1 MELEKLKNNR
11 ISNEWK
17 QTFNDNVDYLEN
29 LEKNLDEQHKSTNSR
44 IDNLVLHSGGES
56 PNEVVDARVNNRG
69 ETFPTLQGRLVE
81 HEKLTDE
88 QISELITNAA
98 SQKAQVEQLNKAVQ
112 QIIGG
117 YNEPINIY
125 VSKDGNDQTGD
136 GSQEKPFL
144 TIQTAVNSVPLITT
158 SSVTIWISD
167 GVYLEDVFVNGLT
180 FRTFVIRPLN
190 DTSTLDPQVSDCP
203 VKVRSIMFA
212 TCTGYC
218 QIVGMQI
225 VDAANSPLFQGRQ
238 YGIVNEQSGYM
249 AISQCKFAENTKSLA
264 YNAVYVGGT
273 SKMNMYGSTTFINQD
288 IAVQVRLLSEF
299 NVGDLKG
306 SGNNIGVY
314 VDAAT
319 ARYAKPA
326 AGFATTENRII
337 GRGLIINNGQVLS

>member
-1 MELEKLKNNR
+1 
-11 ISNEWK
+11 
-17 QTFNDNVDYLEN
+17 
-29 LEKNLDEQHKSTNSR
+29 
-44 IDNLVLHSGGES
+44 
-56 PNEVVDARVNNRG
+56 
-69 ETFPTLQGRLVE
+69 
-81 HEKLTDE
+81 
-88 QISELITNAA
+88 
-98 SQKAQVEQLNKAVQ
+98 
-112 QIIGG
+112 
-117 YNEPINIY
+117 
-125 VSKDGNDQTGD
+125 
-136 GSQEKPFL
+136 QEKPFL

-167 GVYLEDVFVNGLT
+167 GVYLEDVYVNGLT

-225 VDAANSPLFQGRQ
+225 VDTANSPLFQGRQ

-288 IAVQVRLLSEF
+288 IAIQVRLLSDF

-306 SGNNIGVY
+306 SGNSIGVY

-326 AGFATTENRII
+326 AGFATTENKII

>member
-1 MELEKLKNNR
+1 MGLVKL
-11 ISNEWK
+11 ISNNIVLKWK
-17 QTFNDNVDYLEN
+17 ETFNKNVDYLN
-29 LEKNLDEQHKSTNSR
+29 DLEKKLSDQDKSTNSR
-44 IDNLVLHSGGES
+44 IDNLVLHSGGDS

-69 ETFPTLQGRLVE
+69 ETFETLQARLKA
-81 HEKLTDE
+81 HEDQSDE
-88 QISELITNAA
+88 EISQLSNDASNQKEELD
-98 SQKAQVEQLNKAVQ
+98 QLNSSVQ

-117 YNEPINIY
+117 YNEPISIY

-167 GVYLEDVFVNGLT
+167 GVYLEDVIVNGLT
-180 FRTFVIRPLN
+180 FRSFVIRPLN
-190 DTSTLDPQVSDCP
+190 DTRTLDPQVSDCP

-326 AGFATTENRII
+326 AGFATTENKII